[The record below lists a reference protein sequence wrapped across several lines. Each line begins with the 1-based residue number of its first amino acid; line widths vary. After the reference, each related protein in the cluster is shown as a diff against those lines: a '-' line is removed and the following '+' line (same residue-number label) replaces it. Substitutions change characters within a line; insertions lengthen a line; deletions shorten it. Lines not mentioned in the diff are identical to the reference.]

1 MKTDSGFSPPREPA
15 GKTITLLIKNT
26 SGKFETCSLLNKF
39 IENLTNM
46 TLNLISGAKLR
57 GIAAGLL
64 VMTLIAGCQKSEFE
78 TSKGIVSD
86 AKTTAIAGAI
96 GQKFIVVSKSE
107 ALPAGFENQ
116 ISAYGEIVSSMP
128 AIGQLVVK
136 PTTTDFEKKVAKLGN
151 VLSVFPDFKMRWIEP
166 VGILGQV
173 GSESIGDNESYFAY
187 LWNMRAI
194 NAPAAWDAGYTGEGA
209 RVFILD
215 AGIDA
220 DNPELSPNLNQEL
233 SASFVPEEE
242 FYVRNGK
249 FFNHGTHVAGIIA
262 AADNSW
268 GVIGVAPNAEIVAV
282 KVLSEYT
289 GSGDFS
295 WINQGIIYAAE
306 NGADVINMSLGATLN
321 KNGFYIDDE
330 GVLQKIPAVYIQQ
343 IIQAQQRAVD
353 YAWRKG
359 AVIVSSAGNNSTN
372 FDGGGPII
380 KLPGGLR
387 NVITVSATAPKC
399 WVTSPEPNFDL
410 PATYTD
416 YGRSFVEIAAPGGDD
431 ACEEGVPYDLIL
443 SCGTG
448 DYPSYSFYFAAGT
461 SMASPHVAGVAAL
474 IIGKN
479 GGQMS
484 PFEVTKQLLNTADK
498 IDGQGISP
506 WYGKG
511 RVNAFRAVTE

>member
-1 MKTDSGFSPPREPA
+1 MPGTIRKAAKTMVNTAPENKNLFLTAPITGTLVQLKIMKTDSGFSPPREPA

-194 NAPAAWDAGYTGEGA
+194 
-209 RVFILD
+209 
-215 AGIDA
+215 
-220 DNPELSPNLNQEL
+220 
-233 SASFVPEEE
+233 
-242 FYVRNGK
+242 
-249 FFNHGTHVAGIIA
+249 
-262 AADNSW
+262 
-268 GVIGVAPNAEIVAV
+268 
-282 KVLSEYT
+282 
-289 GSGDFS
+289 
-295 WINQGIIYAAE
+295 
-306 NGADVINMSLGATLN
+306 TL
-321 KNGFYIDDE
+321 
-330 GVLQKIPAVYIQQ
+330 L
-343 IIQAQQRAVD
+343 
-353 YAWRKG
+353 
-359 AVIVSSAGNNSTN
+359 
-372 FDGGGPII
+372 
-380 KLPGGLR
+380 LPGMPDTPVKAPECLSLTQVLMLTTR
-387 NVITVSATAPKC
+387 NLAQILTRNSA
-399 WVTSPEPNFDL
+399 L
-410 PATYTD
+410 PLCRRKSSMS
-416 YGRSFVEIAAPGGDD
+416 G
-431 ACEEGVPYDLIL
+431 
-443 SCGTG
+443 
-448 DYPSYSFYFAAGT
+448 
-461 SMASPHVAGVAAL
+461 MASSSIMVP
-474 IIGKN
+474 
-479 GGQMS
+479 M
-484 PFEVTKQLLNTADK
+484 
-498 IDGQGISP
+498 
-506 WYGKG
+506 
-511 RVNAFRAVTE
+511 